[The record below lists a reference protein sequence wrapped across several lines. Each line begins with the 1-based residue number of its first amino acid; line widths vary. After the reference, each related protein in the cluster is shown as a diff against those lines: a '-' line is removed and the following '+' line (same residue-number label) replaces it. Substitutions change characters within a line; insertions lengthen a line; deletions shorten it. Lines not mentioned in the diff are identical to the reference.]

1 MTLIDGIDLITYV
14 VIDQD
19 EAIEFYVDTLG
30 CELVQDEAYGDAGRW
45 VEIGIRGTNATLAI
59 KTPDMFDE
67 AEQVL

>member
-1 MTLIDGIDLITYV
+1 MWSPTRTRQSNLCRHT
-14 VIDQD
+14 
-19 EAIEFYVDTLG
+19 G
-30 CELVQDEAYGDAGRW
+30 CELVQDEAYGDPGRW